1 MKPLNRPM
9 FKMGGP
15 IKEGIMSGIQEP
27 RQGYQR
33 GKIVSSIL
41 SKIPG
46 GQKIISGTK
55 DIIPKTINK
64 IKNFYK
70 TPPSTSKDL
79 VIYNAKEAAKRNPAF
94 LTNRYLFEKGIKPVA
109 GGIYKTGKAI
119 LPYTGVGTIAA
130 GGGLGVYNMLK
141 GPPKVDDDGVS
152 EINKLKAAIGMPENL
167 TIRQDMSTAE
177 NIADKLNEDATKTA
191 EELRKEK
198 IQRYRDIMDI
208 KGMNKDA
215 AYNSLIAA
223 SQAISG
229 SGDFKGD
236 IKSGK
241 LINDI
246 IQATSKQ
253 FDKPSDMKKAI
264 DTLILKGEIEK
275 DIASGKPSPLEA
287 QINTVSENLKVD
299 KETATK
305 MVLKQPTDLRS
316 QITEDAALMK
326 SIPTHDIIANAAKK
340 QIPGAI
346 VLYSDLEIKEKFGD
360 NMGAEEIVRTEDAFK
375 KAADPSGVYII
386 GKEIVVVDKQGEPTK
401 IYP

>member
-9 FKMGGP
+9 FRMGGP
-15 IKEGIMSGIQEP
+15 IKEGIMSGIKEP
-27 RQGYQR
+27 RQGYNK
-33 GKIVSSIL
+33 GKIVSKIL
-41 SKIPG
+41 NKIPG

-55 DIIPKTINK
+55 DIIPRTIDR

-109 GGIYKTGKAI
+109 GGIFKTGKAV
-119 LPYTGVGTIAA
+119 LPYTGVGTLAA
-130 GGGLGVYNMLK
+130 GGGLGIYNMLK
-141 GPPKVDDDGVS
+141 DPKIDDDGIS
-152 EINKLKAAIGMPENL
+152 EINKVKAAIGMPENL
-167 TIRQDMSTAE
+167 TIRKDMSTAE
-177 NIADKLNEDATKTA
+177 NIADKLNEDAVKTA

-198 IQRYRDIMDI
+198 IQRYRDIVDI

-223 SQAISG
+223 SKAISE

-236 IKSGK
+236 LKSGR
-241 LINDI
+241 LINQI
-246 IQATSKQ
+246 IQGASKA
-253 FDKPSDMKKAI
+253 FDKPQATKDAI
-264 DTLILKGEIEK
+264 DTLILKGEIDK
-275 DIASGKPSPLEA
+275 DIAAGKPSTLEA
-287 QINTVSENLKVD
+287 QINTISKNLKVS

-305 MVLKQPTDLRS
+305 MALKQPTDLRS

-346 VLYSDLEIKEKFGD
+346 VLYSDLEVREKFGD
-360 NMGAEEIVRTEDAFK
+360 KISAEEIVKTEDAFK
-375 KAADPSGVYII
+375 TAADPSGVYII
-386 GKEIVVVDKQGEPTK
+386 GKEIVVVDKQGEPTT

>member
-9 FKMGGP
+9 FRMGGP
-15 IKEGIMSGIQEP
+15 IKEGVMSGIKEP
-27 RQGYQR
+27 RQGYNR
-33 GKIVSSIL
+33 GKIVSKVL
-41 SKIPG
+41 NKIPG

-55 DIIPKTINK
+55 DIIPRTIDR

-79 VIYNAKEAAKRNPAF
+79 VIYNAADAAKRNPAF

-109 GGIYKTGKAI
+109 GGIFKTGKAV
-119 LPYTGVGTIAA
+119 LPYTGVGTLAA
-130 GGGLGVYNMLK
+130 GGGLGIYNMLK
-141 GPPKVDDDGVS
+141 GDPKVDDDGVS

-167 TIRQDMSTAE
+167 TIRKDMSTAE
-177 NIADKLNEDATKTA
+177 SIADKLNEDAIKTA
-191 EELRKEK
+191 EDLRKEK
-198 IQRYRDIMDI
+198 IQRYRDIVDI

-223 SQAISG
+223 SKAISE

-236 IKSGK
+236 LKSGR
-241 LINDI
+241 LINQI
-246 IQATSKQ
+246 IQGASKA
-253 FDKPSDMKKAI
+253 FDKPQATKDAI
-264 DTLILKGEIEK
+264 DTLILKGEIDK
-275 DIASGKPSPLEA
+275 DIAAGKPSTLEA
-287 QINTVSENLKVD
+287 QINTISKNLKVD

-305 MVLKQPTDLRS
+305 MALKQPTDLRS

-346 VLYSDLEIKEKFGD
+346 VLYSDLEVREKFGD
-360 NMGAEEIVRTEDAFK
+360 KISAEEIVKTEDAFK

-386 GKEIVVVDKQGEPTK
+386 GKEIVAVDKQGNPTT

>member
-9 FKMGGP
+9 FRMGGP
-15 IKEGIMSGIQEP
+15 IKEGIMDGIKEP
-27 RQGYQR
+27 RQGYNK
-33 GKIVSSIL
+33 GKIVSKIL
-41 SKIPG
+41 NKIPG

-55 DIIPKTINK
+55 DIIPRTIDR

-109 GGIYKTGKAI
+109 GGIFKTGKAV
-119 LPYTGVGTIAA
+119 LPYTGVGTLAA
-130 GGGLGVYNMLK
+130 GGGLGIYNMLK
-141 GPPKVDDDGVS
+141 DPKIDDDGIS
-152 EINKLKAAIGMPENL
+152 QENKLKAAIGMPENL
-167 TIRQDMSTAE
+167 TIRKDPETAQI
-177 NIADKLNEDATKTA
+177 IADKLNEDAVKTA

-198 IQRYRDIMDI
+198 IQRYRDIVDI

-223 SQAISG
+223 SKAISE

-236 IKSGK
+236 LKSGR
-241 LINDI
+241 LINQI
-246 IQATSKQ
+246 IQGASKA
-253 FDKPSDMKKAI
+253 FDKPQATKDAI
-264 DTLILKGEIEK
+264 DTLILKGEIDK
-275 DIASGKPSPLEA
+275 DIAAGKPSTLEA
-287 QINTVSENLKVD
+287 QINTISKNLKVS

-305 MVLKQPTDLRS
+305 MALKQPTDLRS

-346 VLYSDLEIKEKFGD
+346 VLYSDLEVREKFGD
-360 NMGAEEIVRTEDAFK
+360 KISAEEIVKTEDAFK
-375 KAADPSGVYII
+375 TAADPSGVYII
-386 GKEIVVVDKQGEPTK
+386 GKEIVVVDKQGEPTT

>member
-9 FKMGGP
+9 FRMGGP
-15 IKEGIMSGIQEP
+15 IKEGVMSGIKEP
-27 RQGYQR
+27 RQGYNR
-33 GKIVSSIL
+33 GKIVSKVL
-41 SKIPG
+41 NKIPG

-55 DIIPKTINK
+55 DIIPRTIDR

-79 VIYNAKEAAKRNPAF
+79 VIYNAADAAKRNPAF

-109 GGIYKTGKAI
+109 GGIFKTGKAV
-119 LPYTGVGTIAA
+119 LPYTGVGTLAA
-130 GGGLGVYNMLK
+130 GGGLGIYNMLK
-141 GPPKVDDDGVS
+141 GDPKVDDDGVS

-167 TIRQDMSTAE
+167 TIRKDMSTAE
-177 NIADKLNEDATKTA
+177 SIADKLNEDAIKTA
-191 EELRKEK
+191 EDLRKEK
-198 IQRYRDIMDI
+198 IQRYRDIVDI

-223 SQAISG
+223 SKAISE

-236 IKSGK
+236 LKSGR
-241 LINDI
+241 LINQI
-246 IQATSKQ
+246 IQGASKA
-253 FDKPSDMKKAI
+253 FDKPQATKDAI
-264 DTLILKGEIEK
+264 DTLILKGEIDK
-275 DIASGKPSPLEA
+275 DIAAGKPSTLEA
-287 QINTVSENLKVD
+287 QINTISKNLKVD

-305 MVLKQPTDLRS
+305 MALKQPTDLRS

-346 VLYSDLEIKEKFGD
+346 VLYSDLEVREKFGD
-360 NMGAEEIVRTEDAFK
+360 KISAEEIVKTEDAFK

-386 GKEIVVVDKQGEPTK
+386 GKEIVSVDKQGSPTT

>member
-9 FKMGGP
+9 FRMGGP
-15 IKEGIMSGIQEP
+15 IKEGIMDGIKEP
-27 RQGYQR
+27 RQGYNK
-33 GKIVSSIL
+33 GKIVSKIL
-41 SKIPG
+41 NKIPG

-55 DIIPKTINK
+55 DIIPRTIDR

-109 GGIYKTGKAI
+109 GGIFKTGKAV
-119 LPYTGVGTIAA
+119 LPYTGVGTLAA
-130 GGGLGVYNMLK
+130 GGGLGIYNMLK
-141 GPPKVDDDGVS
+141 DPKIDDDGIS
-152 EINKLKAAIGMPENL
+152 EINKVKAAIGMPENL
-167 TIRQDMSTAE
+167 TIRKDMSTAE
-177 NIADKLNEDATKTA
+177 NIADKLNEDAVKTA

-198 IQRYRDIMDI
+198 IQRYRDIVDI

-223 SQAISG
+223 SKAISE

-236 IKSGK
+236 LKSGR
-241 LINDI
+241 LINQI
-246 IQATSKQ
+246 IQGASKA
-253 FDKPSDMKKAI
+253 FDKPQATKDAI
-264 DTLILKGEIEK
+264 DTLILKGEIDK
-275 DIASGKPSPLEA
+275 DIAAGKPSTLEA
-287 QINTVSENLKVD
+287 QINTISKNLKVS

-305 MVLKQPTDLRS
+305 MALKQPTDLRS

-346 VLYSDLEIKEKFGD
+346 VLYSDLEVREKFGD
-360 NMGAEEIVRTEDAFK
+360 KISAEEIVKTEDAFK
-375 KAADPSGVYII
+375 TAADPSGVYII
-386 GKEIVVVDKQGEPTK
+386 GKEIVVVDKQGEPTT